1 MLVTVDLFKSHFVRD
16 FPYLPYWVEG
26 KAYFKGDIVY
36 VEPNFYI
43 STTDE
48 NLNPVTDESWSL
60 YKDSEENYLS
70 DSDIEKAIAEASI
83 GFNCKLFSEE
93 ESVLAMLYL
102 VAFYLVIDIK
112 NSTAGLSSNAYTSF
126 VSSKSVGN
134 VHESYGI
141 PSWATNNPMY
151 SLYMDNGYGRK
162 YLSLLIPRISGWFY
176 LSKGATTWDV

>member
-1 MLVTVDLFKSHFVRD
+1 MLVTVDLFKNHFSRD

-36 VEPNFYI
+36 VSPNFYI
-43 STTDE
+43 STVDG
-48 NLNPVTDESWSL
+48 NLSPVTDESWQL

-102 VAFYLVIDIK
+102 IAFYLVIDIK

-141 PSWATNNPMY
+141 PYWATNNPMY